1 MFLTRRQRQIYE
13 FIREFI
19 LGKGYAPSIAEIGKN
34 FQLTSPATVHKHLQ
48 NLAQKGLIKRSWNRS
63 RAIELVAGAD
73 TLGRD
78 APAAPAPELPLR
90 GMIAA
95 GVPLEAVQD
104 NETIPLPWSSGDN
117 NLYVLRVKGD
127 SMIEDHIQ
135 DGDYVIVEQRDSA
148 QNGETVVAILEG
160 ENATLKRF
168 YREGSQIRLQPANAT
183 MQPIMVNEGN
193 FRVQGVVVGVLR
205 KY

>member
-1 MFLTRRQRQIYE
+1 MFLTRRQREIFE

-19 LGKGYAPSIAEIGKN
+19 QGRGYAPSIAEIGQH

-73 TLGRD
+73 TLGKESTSTT
-78 APAAPAPELPLR
+78 PELPLR

-104 NETIPLPWSSGDN
+104 SETIPLPWSSGDN
-117 NLYVLRVKGD
+117 NLYVLKVKGS

-135 DGDYVIVEQRDSA
+135 EGDYVIVEQRESA
-148 QNGETVVAILEG
+148 QNGETVVALLEG

-168 YREGSQIRLQPANAT
+168 YREGSHIRLQPANSS
-183 MQPIMVNEGN
+183 MEPIMVSEGD
-193 FRVQGVVVGVLR
+193 FRIQGVVVGVLR

>member
-1 MFLTRRQRQIYE
+1 MFLTRRQREIFE

-19 LGKGYAPSIAEIGKN
+19 HERGYAPSIAEIGQH

-48 NLAQKGLIKRSWNRS
+48 NLSQKGLIKRSWNRS
-63 RAIELVAGAD
+63 RAIELIPGAD
-73 TLGRD
+73 TLGKD
-78 APAAPAPELPLR
+78 SGGSPAELPLR
-90 GMIAA
+90 GLIAA

-117 NLYVLRVKGD
+117 NLYVLKVKGS

-135 DGDYVIVEQRDSA
+135 DGDYVIVEQRESA
-148 QNGETVVAILEG
+148 QNGETIVALLEG
-160 ENATLKRF
+160 ENATLKKY
-168 YREGSQIRLQPANAT
+168 YREGGRIRLQPANAA
-183 MQPIMVNEGN
+183 MEPIMVNEGS
-193 FRVQGVVVGVLR
+193 FRIQGVVVGVLR

>member
-1 MFLTRRQRQIYE
+1 MFLTKRQREIYE
-13 FIREFI
+13 FIRQFI
-19 LGKGYAPSIAEIGKN
+19 QSKGYAPSIAEIGQH

-63 RAIELVAGAD
+63 RAIEVVPGGD
-73 TLGRD
+73 TVGENLHEGRV
-78 APAAPAPELPLR
+78 ELPLR
-90 GMIAA
+90 GLIAA
-95 GVPLEAVQD
+95 GVPLEAVED

-117 NLYVLRVKGD
+117 NLYVLKVKGD

-135 DGDYVIVEQRDSA
+135 EGDYVIVEQRETA
-148 QNGETVVAILEG
+148 RNGETVVALLDG

-168 YREGSQIRLQPANAT
+168 YREGDRIRLQPANDA
-183 MQPIMVNEGN
+183 MEPIIVREEEL
-193 FRVQGVVVGVLR
+193 RIQGVIVGVLR

>member
-1 MFLTRRQRQIYE
+1 MFLTRRQREIFE

-19 LGKGYAPSIAEIGKN
+19 HGRGYAPSIAEIGQH

-63 RAIELVAGAD
+63 RAIELVPGAD
-73 TLGRD
+73 TLGSD
-78 APAAPAPELPLR
+78 SAAGGGLELPLR

-95 GVPLEAVQD
+95 GLPLEAVQD

-117 NLYVLRVKGD
+117 NLYVLKVKGS

-135 DGDYVIVEQRDSA
+135 DGDYVIVEQRDTA
-148 QNGETVVAILEG
+148 QNGETVVALIDG

-168 YREGSQIRLQPANAT
+168 YREGSQVRLQPANAA
-183 MQPIMVNEGN
+183 MGPIMVNEGDL
-193 FRVQGVVVGVLR
+193 RLQGVVVGVLR

>member
-1 MFLTRRQRQIYE
+1 MFLTRRQREIYE

-19 LGKGYAPSIAEIGKN
+19 QAKGYAPSIAEIGQN
-34 FQLTSPATVHKHLQ
+34 FRLTSPATVHKHLQ

-63 RAIELVAGAD
+63 RAIEMVPGAD
-73 TLGRD
+73 TVGTEAGR
-78 APAAPAPELPLR
+78 AGELPLR
-90 GMIAA
+90 GYIAA
-95 GVPLEAVQD
+95 GLPLEAVEA
-104 NETIPLPWSSGDN
+104 NETIPLPWSAGAG

-135 DGDYVIVEQRDSA
+135 DGDYVIVEQRESA
-148 QNGETVVAILEG
+148 QNGETVVALLEG

-168 YREGSQIRLQPANAT
+168 YREGGQIRLQPANAQ
-183 MQPIMVNEGN
+183 MAPIFVPEEGL
-193 FRVQGVVVGVLR
+193 RIQGVVVGVLR

>member
-1 MFLTRRQRQIYE
+1 MFLTRRQREIFE

-19 LGKGYAPSIAEIGKN
+19 QGKGYAPSIAEIGKN

-63 RAIELVAGAD
+63 RAIELIAGAD
-73 TLGRD
+73 TLGKD
-78 APAAPAPELPLR
+78 SAASPPELPLR
-90 GMIAA
+90 GLIAA

-117 NLYVLRVKGD
+117 NLYVLKVKGS

-135 DGDYVIVEQRDSA
+135 DGDFVIVDQRETA
-148 QNGETVVAILEG
+148 KNGETVVALLDG

-168 YREGSQIRLQPANAT
+168 YREGNQIRLQPANAA
-183 MQPIMVNEGN
+183 MEPIMVTEGS